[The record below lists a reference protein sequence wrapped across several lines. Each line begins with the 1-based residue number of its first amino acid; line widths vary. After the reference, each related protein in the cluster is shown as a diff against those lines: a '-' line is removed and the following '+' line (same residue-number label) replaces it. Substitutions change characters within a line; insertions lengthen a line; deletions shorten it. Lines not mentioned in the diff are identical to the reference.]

1 MNVLTV
7 SASAM
12 MVKCA
17 AFGLLVGMLLGC
29 MIGAA
34 LLQEVYDRRRR
45 AEKEKAERIAKHQPP
60 HGFYKG
66 SLYLHNDHLKDEF

>member
-45 AEKEKAERIAKHQPP
+45 EQERRRQSEERHKPP

-66 SLYLHNDHLKDEF
+66 SIYLHNDHLKDEF